1 MTILIF
7 FFFFQFQGKKKIGFY
22 KLFLCFFSISIL
34 FYSPHSHPDFLHSHP
49 DSLHSYLDSPHSHP
63 IPHIPHIPTH
73 IPYIPTLI
81 PCIPNMI
88 PHIPTLIPC
97 IPIIPLIP
105 FLNYPFWL
113 LQIAMHP
120 LFPALKIDFLEKSA
134 PNNQSA
140 WKMFQIEVKWLAG
153 IKVSCM
159 KLSSGV
165 NQHPGPIIR
174 DFRVSYMFSYIL
186 PVIFLNFWQN

>member
-1 MTILIF
+1 MTILISF
-7 FFFFQFQGKKKIGFY
+7 FFFSFREKR
-22 KLFLCFFSISIL
+22 KLCFINFFFVFFSISIL
-34 FYSPHSHPDFLHSHP
+34 FYSSHSHPDFLHSYP
-49 DSLHSYLDSPHSHP
+49 DSLHSCPDSPHSHL
-63 IPHIPHIPTH
+63 IPHILHIPTH
-73 IPYIPTLI
+73 IPHTPTLI

-113 LQIAMHP
+113 LQIAMYP
-120 LFPALKIDFLEKSA
+120 LLPALKIDFLEKNV

-140 WKMFQIEVKWLAG
+140 WKMFQIEVKWMAG

-159 KLSSGV
+159 KLLSGV
-165 NQHPGPIIR
+165 N
-174 DFRVSYMFSYIL
+174 
-186 PVIFLNFWQN
+186 